1 VHVKTESA
9 LTEKLMSNNY
19 ARAPIPLTPPLVSI
33 ASASDGLLNKE
44 DLEKPIPVGV
54 RVWEAAEPQY
64 YFQLM
69 LNGDR
74 VGDIRSITEEDV
86 IGDIVEVLL
95 DQKLLASEGSY
106 QLAYMASSPFS
117 ESHVPSP
124 AITLK
129 VDRTQPGA
137 TLLAPLIFPTATF
150 SDQLTGLLPGYAG
163 MQQGDVVQTLL
174 NGSPGPTHTVT
185 ADELTL
191 RPVEIGFTREHLQP
205 HAPGMVSIEYAVTD
219 RAGNTSITS
228 LPTLVSV
235 QL

>member
-1 VHVKTESA
+1 MTTQTLE
-9 LTEKLMSNNY
+9 
-19 ARAPIPLTPPLVSI
+19 APFIPAAKP
-33 ASASDGLLNKE
+33 DGLVMTSCLDN
-44 DLEKPIPVGV
+44 DLTVTLKVPSFV
-54 RVWEAAEPQY
+54 RT
-64 YFQLM
+64 
-69 LNGDR
+69 GD
-74 VGDIRSITEEDV
+74 
-86 IGDIVEVLL
+86 
-95 DQKLLASEGSY
+95 SY
-106 QLAYMASSPFS
+106 QLLLNNRTTGPVQAFPVPPTGIGSDL
-117 ESHVPSP
+117 ESHISKSEFACNGEYKVSYRYISYPGGN
-124 AITLK
+124 ITDSEATSIH

-137 TLLAPLIFPTATF
+137 TLLAPLIFPTASF

-191 RPVEIGFTREHLQP
+191 SPIEIVFTREHLKG
-205 HAPGMVSIEYAVTD
+205 HAPGMVSIEYTVTD

>member
-1 VHVKTESA
+1 MTTRTLE
-9 LTEKLMSNNY
+9 
-19 ARAPIPLTPPLVSI
+19 APFIPAAEP
-33 ASASDGLLNKE
+33 DGLLMTSSLDN
-44 DLEKPIPVGV
+44 DLTVTLKAPSFV
-54 RVWEAAEPQY
+54 R
-64 YFQLM
+64 
-69 LNGDR
+69 
-74 VGDIRSITEEDV
+74 
-86 IGDIVEVLL
+86 IGDSFQILL
-95 DQKLLASEGSY
+95 NNRTTGPVQAFPVPPTEIGSH
-106 QLAYMASSPFS
+106 L
-117 ESHVPSP
+117 ESHISKNEFTSNGEYKIAYRYISYPGEN
-124 AITLK
+124 ITDSEATSVY

-150 SDQLTGLLPGYAG
+150 SDQLIGLLPGYAG

-174 NGSPGPTHTVT
+174 NGSPGPNHTVT
-185 ADELTL
+185 EDELTL